1 MSDSDETTYQGAETT
16 GFQSPAQ
23 DYIEHVVDLARVLDL
38 RRPGMYPVRVQGQAF
53 QERGIREGDIL
64 IANTA
69 GSPAH
74 GRVAVAV
81 LQGSFRLATLE
92 RRGGRWFLLP
102 SGTKE
107 AVPVSDDAEIWAMV
121 AGLVRETV

>member
-1 MSDSDETTYQGAETT
+1 MADELPKNRGGETM

-23 DYIEHVVDLARVLDL
+23 DHIEHVVDLARILNL
-38 RRPGMYPVRVQGQAF
+38 GHAGIYPVRVSGQAF
-53 QERGIREGDIL
+53 QERGIRDGDIL

-69 GSPAH
+69 ADPAH
-74 GRVAVAV
+74 GKVAVAV

-102 SGTKE
+102 SGTTD
-107 AVPVSDDAEIWAMV
+107 AVPVSEDAEIWAIV
-121 AGLVRETV
+121 AGLVREVV

>member
-1 MSDSDETTYQGAETT
+1 MDDETAGYRGAETT

-23 DYIEHVVDLARVLDL
+23 DHIEHVIDLARVLDL
-38 RRPGMYPVRVQGQAF
+38 RKPGTYPVRVTGQAF
-53 QERGIREGDIL
+53 AERGIRDGDIL

-69 GSPAH
+69 AQPAH
-74 GRVAVAV
+74 GKIAVAV

-92 RRGGRWFLLP
+92 RRGGHWFLLP

-107 AVPVSDDAEIWAMV
+107 ALPVSDDAEVWAIV
-121 AGLVRETV
+121 AGLVREHV